1 MGTTV
6 TSSIGTLV
14 SSRRREIV
22 LLSAVLVAMFTLV
35 SMVGWRPSDPTLL
48 RPGTGTIEN
57 PCGWVGANLAELA
70 FALVGHGAWILVLL
84 VAIAV
89 LGLAGRRV
97 LSWGQWLVGGVL
109 YAVVLGGVELALRPG
124 AVHPPGGALGWS
136 VSQGLETLVGLV
148 GAWLVLVGAAVLL
161 VTVLARIRWSAAAS
175 WVVERVE
182 AVFPVV
188 AGWTMRGTRG
198 AAGLAGKGAAFAG
211 RGAWSGVT
219 SVTGSVSGLATR
231 MGASLLRRRAVATD
245 DDIDDDDMSWA
256 DDDDSDV
263 WDDSVLSDVHDT
275 DAVGGDTVVGG
286 GRALVQAEWE
296 PTITPSGSGEV
307 LGLFPDFV
315 PRDSTTGTADQTPV
329 SVHRQTGPGTLESGD
344 ARPSVA
350 SAFVKAGRTPTSA
363 GRATPRPVCV
373 SVDTRTPPRVPSIRP
388 SVPSA
393 PSSVPGAPPSV
404 PSAPPSVPSVA
415 PSSAV
420 PVHHNELLDQHIS
433 DDGRAL
439 RTESTFELPR
449 LSLLDE
455 VPEQRAIFN
464 EDELRELAVT
474 LEEKLAS
481 FGVRGTVVGVRP
493 GPVVTIF
500 EFTPDPGIKVSKIA
514 GLSDDLAMA
523 LKALRVRI
531 VAPIPGRGVV
541 GIEIPS
547 KRRLTVYLREVL
559 ANPEFR
565 DTKAA
570 LPCILGK
577 DVEGKPVI
585 TDLARMPHL
594 LIGGTTGSGKSV
606 GVNGMLMSL
615 LFTRSPDELRLLLVD
630 PKMLEFEMY
639 NDIPH
644 LLHPVVTDAKVATQA
659 LAWACREMDE
669 RYTLLARWGT
679 RNIVNYNK
687 KIEKELRDWTPRKA
701 RRYAPKDWPDSEPPP
716 VPARLPYI
724 VIVVDELAD
733 LMMVAGKEVEE
744 SICRIAQKARACG
757 IHLIVATQRPSVDV
771 VTGLIK
777 ANLPSRIAF
786 QLRSRHDSR
795 TVLDEMGAENLLG
808 KGDMLYLPPG
818 VGGLKRCHGAFVS
831 DGEVASVTGFLRE
844 QGQPRFIQTLDTP
857 VDELG
862 GDFDAEMN
870 DELYDA
876 AVNLVIQSGK
886 ASTSMVQRHLKIG
899 YNRAARIIDAMEAA
913 GVIGP
918 ADGARPREVLVGAHP

>member
-35 SMVGWRPSDPTLL
+35 SMVGWRASDPTLL
-48 RPGTGTIEN
+48 RPGPGTIEN

-97 LSWGQWLVGGVL
+97 FTGWQWATGFVL
-109 YAVVLGGVELALRPG
+109 YTVVLGGIELALRPG

-136 VSQGLETLVGLV
+136 VAEGLESLVGLV
-148 GAWLVLVGAAVLL
+148 GAWLVLVSAVVLL
-161 VTVLARIRWSAAAS
+161 VTVLARINWSTAAG

-182 AVFPVV
+182 RLLPVV
-188 AGWTMRGTRG
+188 AGWTMSQTRG
-198 AAGLAGKGAAFAG
+198 AAGIAGRGASFAG
-211 RGAWSGVT
+211 RGAWSGV
-219 SVTGSVSGLATR
+219 SAVAGSIGGLASR
-231 MGASLLRRRAVATD
+231 MGASLLRRNQADA
-245 DDIDDDDMSWA
+245 DDIDDADMVWEEDDPS
-256 DDDDSDV
+256 DVFDDSI
-263 WDDSVLSDVHDT
+263 LSDVNAT

-286 GRALVQAEWE
+286 GRALVEAEWE
-296 PTITPSGSGEV
+296 PTMTPSGSGEV
-307 LGLFPDFV
+307 LGMFPDFK
-315 PRDSTTGTADQTPV
+315 PRSTATGGSADTPVSAPRRSSPGTQPGTLGTADAQ
-329 SVHRQTGPGTLESGD
+329 
-344 ARPSVA
+344 ASVA
-350 SAFVKAGRTPTSA
+350 HAFVSAGRTPTSA
-363 GRATPRPVCV
+363 GRASPRPVRVSPIPPEPREPEAPPPAMV
-373 SVDTRTPPRVPSIRP
+373 SVQSHPN
-388 SVPSA
+388 A
-393 PSSVPGAPPSV
+393 A
-404 PSAPPSVPSVA
+404 SVA
-415 PSSAV
+415 
-420 PVHHNELLDQHIS
+420 VHKNELLDQHVS

-439 RTESTFELPR
+439 RTESSFELPR

-464 EDELRELAVT
+464 EDELRDLAVV

-481 FGVRGTVVGVRP
+481 FNVRGSVVGVRP

-500 EFTPDPGIKVSKIA
+500 EFMPDPGIKVSKIA

-559 ANPEFR
+559 ANKEFR
-565 DTKAA
+565 ENDAA

-615 LFTRSPDELRLLLVD
+615 LFTKSPDELRLMLVD
-630 PKMLEFEMY
+630 PKMLEFELY

-644 LLHPVVTDAKVATQA
+644 LLHPVVTDAKIATQA

-679 RNIVNYNK
+679 RNIVNYNDK
-687 KIEKELRDWTPRKA
+687 VERELRDWTPRKA

-716 VPARLPYI
+716 APARLPYI

-777 ANLPSRIAF
+777 ANLPTRIAF

-831 DGEVASVTGFLRE
+831 DGEVASVTGYLRE
-844 QGQPRFIQTLDTP
+844 QGQPRFIQTLETP
-857 VDELG
+857 VGDAV
-862 GDFDAEMN
+862 GDFDAEMH

-918 ADGARPREVLVGAHP
+918 ADGARPREVLVGAPSL